1 MKATPKTTVSMP
13 KVIGATVVKLPKAKK
28 LPGALA
34 KPSKFYKGEEISE
47 IKKPSIQKLS
57 DFLNSVSSN
66 QSKLRK
72 YDFNEDYMS
81 NDKKISAEEAARAVL
96 AKVAEML
103 QASPLVK
110 AYGKD
115 HTKSGP
121 RDGMVERDHAKAS
134 TSHETGVHKPETR
147 FGEARH
153 QEGRSIAGNMA
164 RIGTYYDRK
173 TPHNPESFAGK
184 GSAAK
189 KSAREAHMNVIAE
202 NREMPKP
209 NIPGAAPG
217 MAKDESS
224 SDASS
229 MSSKGIHKLSKFVGK
244 MEGKKGA
251 GHPNGETGHE
261 KGINTAS
268 DPKQKSRVM
277 LGTSKAGS
285 TMPANNAEDRSE
297 AKQEHKKVLGEM
309 KAMPKPNL
317 TKSEHFELAKKLH
330 NELTAS
336 SSLVKSEEKKA
347 SGSYGNVTPHLDHVG
362 MAGLSQVKHNDLK
375 HVHKQHAAVATAKGD
390 TGLADK
396 HAKMASMHQHYQ
408 AGILNDHRH
417 IVVAGKLH
425 NELSG
430 KKGE

>member
-110 AYGKD
+110 A
-115 HTKSGP
+115 
-121 RDGMVERDHAKAS
+121 AS
-134 TSHETGVHKPETR
+134 YEKG
-147 FGEARH
+147 
-153 QEGRSIAGNMA
+153 I
-164 RIGTYYDRK
+164 
-173 TPHNPESFAGK
+173 NPSVGASSK
-184 GSAAK
+184 GSAMTPGKKAVMGQSKAGRSLEDTQGVGPAISAK
-189 KSAREAHMNVIAE
+189 PKAE
-202 NREMPKP
+202 GVLNEIKAMPKP
-209 NIPGAAPG
+209 NIPGPKPQS
-217 MAKDESS
+217 MIKDESS

-268 DPKQKSRVM
+268 DPKHKSRVM

-285 TMPANNAEDRSE
+285 QMPANNAEDRSE

-317 TKSEHFELAKKLH
+317 TKSEDQYPHEGTVTAKHGEMFAKKKDGGLH
-330 NELTAS
+330 HLPNKEHAKTLLGQKVKFGVNEMDDAVLH
-336 SSLVKSEEKKA
+336 
-347 SGSYGNVTPHLDHVG
+347 P
-362 MAGLSQVKHNDLK
+362 
-375 HVHKQHAAVATAKGD
+375 QHAPKETK
-390 TGLADK
+390 
-396 HAKMASMHQHYQ
+396 
-408 AGILNDHRH
+408 
-417 IVVAGKLH
+417 
-425 NELSG
+425 
-430 KKGE
+430 